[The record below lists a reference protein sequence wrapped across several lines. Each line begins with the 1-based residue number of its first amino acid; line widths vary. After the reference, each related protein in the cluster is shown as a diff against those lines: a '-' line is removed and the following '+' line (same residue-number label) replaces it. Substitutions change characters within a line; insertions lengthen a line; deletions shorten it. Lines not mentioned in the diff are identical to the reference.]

1 MVNKGRIHG
10 EIRDFQAIFWNLIK
24 SDNELVIEIRE
35 NDRFRQITQRRI
47 HGIKNHSIWISIR
60 GEIKER
66 SGEKF
71 PKVGRTKTEI
81 KYEIKLNYDPKLQID
96 DT

>member
-1 MVNKGRIHG
+1 MVNKGRIHR
-10 EIRDFQAIFWNLIK
+10 EIRYFREIILNLIK
-24 SDNELVIEIRE
+24 SGDELVIEIRK
-35 NDRFRQITQRRI
+35 NGGFTKITQGKI

-71 PKVGRTKTEI
+71 PKIGSR
-81 KYEIKLNYDPKLQID
+81 NYQNER
-96 DT
+96 